1 MPIDSDGM
9 GMRFLLLWLGF
20 AAALSS
26 QALEAGAA
34 KVDITPP
41 LGTPLNGY
49 GERMSRGATG
59 VHDPLTA
66 RCIYLSDG
74 ETALFLVTT
83 DLCILNR
90 ELRTAVLERA
100 PGAVPPENII
110 LTATHNHNGT
120 GGLSPS
126 ILWRSISGR
135 YVPDVLAAT
144 ADKIAEAMQLAYDS
158 RERAT
163 IGFGTGKH
171 TGLTV
176 NRRFPDGP
184 IDEQVGVLRVDNAD
198 GEPIAI
204 LANFAA
210 HPTTIFDDD
219 LYQVSADYPGYFY
232 TELEALAGEGC
243 VALFTN
249 GAEGDQRT
257 TNPSDTPGAWERT
270 EAVGTLL
277 AQRVKEIAND
287 ITCDEMTLR
296 LASAQPA
303 LPPTIVSEW
312 MPGDVFLQTLEING
326 DLLMTFFPGEPC
338 VAIGLELRKRALSMG
353 YKAQFSVGLANDH
366 LLYFVP
372 RDYYPEPIYET
383 GMSLYGPAIDEW
395 FYGEFARLMSRA
407 PSPPEPRR
415 PEPPAIDTS
424 AAVPFAV
431 LEGDPYTIGYRRGL
445 LFTDAMTQA
454 FDKYVA
460 EPMKGRLWIPE
471 ASGWQSWPP
480 FVDVSAVSLPMLAI
494 SVRPGLKA
502 AGDDV
507 FSEVEG
513 MTAAAGLAFD
523 AVWLTQAAQ
532 SLEARGD
539 IGDALALP
547 FCTIFTARDAID
559 APPLVARTFDWFVDD
574 APYVFEVRPEGKR
587 AFLQVGFPWSAGVL
601 TGLND
606 AGVAIAAERIPT
618 LGVPALAGPYI
629 EFAVRAALENAGNR
643 AEAAAL
649 LQANAGLRGYA
660 VTIADAA
667 GADVV
672 TFGEVVS
679 LRPMEGATLL
689 NADPA
694 NPSLDDATAARY
706 DRAAYLLD
714 DLPEVNAENLA
725 AILSDGR
732 GESDDRAAIF
742 NVHTRFG
749 AVLLPAARTIRM
761 HVPDGQGGLRDGGV
775 FTLAPGAAAAPAVQ
789 P

>member
-1 MPIDSDGM
+1 
-9 GMRFLLLWLGF
+9 MRFLLLCLGLTVAF
-20 AAALSS
+20 SGR
-26 QALEAGAA
+26 ALEAGAA

-59 VHDPLTA
+59 VHDPLSA

-74 ETALFLVTT
+74 ETAVFLVTT

-135 YVPDVLAAT
+135 HVPEVLAAT

-163 IGFGTGKH
+163 IGFATGKH

-184 IDEQVGVLRVDNAD
+184 IDEQIGVLRVDDAD
-198 GEPIAI
+198 GVPIAI

-219 LYQVSADYPGYFY
+219 LYLVSADYPGYFY
-232 TELEALAGEGC
+232 SELEALAGEGC

-257 TNPSDTPGAWERT
+257 TNPSDAPGAWERT
-270 EAVGTLL
+270 EAVGKLL
-277 AQRVKEIAND
+277 AQRVKEIANG
-287 ITCDEMTLR
+287 ISCDEMTLR
-296 LASAQPA
+296 VASAQPA

-312 MPGDVFLQTLEING
+312 MPNDVFLQTLEING
-326 DLLMTFFPGEPC
+326 DLLLTFFPGEPC
-338 VAIGLELRKRALSMG
+338 VAIGLEMRRRALAMG
-353 YKAQFSVGLANDH
+353 YEAQFSVGLANDH

-383 GMSLYGPAIDEW
+383 GMSVYGPAIDEW

-415 PEPPAIDTS
+415 PEPPAIDAS

-431 LEGDPYTIGYRRGL
+431 IEGDAYTMGYRRGL
-445 LFTDAMTQA
+445 LFKEALAEA
-454 FDKYVA
+454 FVRYVA
-460 EPMKGRLWIPE
+460 EPMEGRLWIPE
-471 ASGWQSWPP
+471 DSGWQSWPP
-480 FVDVSAVSLPMLAI
+480 FVNVSTVSLPMLAI
-494 SVRPGLKA
+494 AVRPGLKS
-502 AGDDV
+502 AGDAV
-507 FSEVEG
+507 FAEVEG
-513 MTAAAGLAFD
+513 MTDAAAMAFD

-539 IGDALALP
+539 IGGALALP
-547 FCTIFTARDAID
+547 FCTVFTARDADD
-559 APPLVARTFDWFVDD
+559 AAPIVARTFDWTADD

-587 AFLQVGFPWSAGVL
+587 AFLQVGFPWAAGVL
-601 TGLND
+601 TGIND
-606 AGVAIAAERIPT
+606 AGVAVAAERIPT
-618 LGVPALAGPYI
+618 LGAPALAGPYI
-629 EFAVRAALENAGNR
+629 EFAVRAALEDAGNR

-649 LQANAGLRGYA
+649 LQAREGLRGYA
-660 VTIADAA
+660 VTVADPT

-672 TFGEVVS
+672 TFGEIVS
-679 LRPMEGATLL
+679 VRPLEDQTLL
-689 NADPA
+689 NADPDNA
-694 NPSLDDATAARY
+694 SLDAATVARY
-706 DRAAYLLD
+706 ERAAYLLD

-725 AILSDGR
+725 AVLSDGR
-732 GESDDRAAIF
+732 GESSERDAIF
-742 NVHTRFG
+742 NAHTRFG
-749 AVLLPAARTIRM
+749 AVLEPASRTVRM

-775 FTLAPGAAAAPAVQ
+775 FTLEPGAPATPVEPAAQ